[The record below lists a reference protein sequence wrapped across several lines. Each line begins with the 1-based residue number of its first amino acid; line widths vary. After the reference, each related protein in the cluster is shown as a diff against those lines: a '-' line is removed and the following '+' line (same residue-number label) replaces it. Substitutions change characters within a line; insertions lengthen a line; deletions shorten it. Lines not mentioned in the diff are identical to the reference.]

1 MGLIYVSSDSS
12 TLINALKANIKSG
25 KEASEQLK
33 SGSQKIISAVDGKTL
48 SGAAYT
54 AGKGLFSDLIIP
66 TISKVSA
73 SVDELETE
81 LTKYISADQQ
91 VSGEGTLDQE
101 KIERKIEQKKAMKS
115 AVEVSLAAVKAAS
128 RSNPLTK
135 IVDATLHVQSSLTN
149 MSNSYEDDIREL
161 EKKLEKLHQFSSTTS
176 ALFSNG
182 LSDLK
187 LAMQSVTILNNTIVY
202 PDGTYQLPAG
212 IALSWF
218 DQLKAQDGT
227 NVHNEDKQPDVGNRE
242 YKLIDLGYGKL
253 WMWVEKGKNY
263 ATSADIDVTLA
274 YNEWVSRMIDKYG
287 ASFLLGEHQEDFFET
302 FLRQNATLVKE
313 LSTGI
318 DSVTGKPL
326 TTQDRLLKMT
336 TLANSML
343 TAGVAVKGVV
353 DVGETTTVKK
363 ASGTNQ
369 KVVEEI
375 TNPVLEVPRSGSGL
389 KVDDIKPVKGKGSVY
404 DIDPLTG
411 KPPTK
416 QTQIIIDEFPNVPK
430 AHGFSD
436 IIDNYAG
443 LADVTD
449 LGNAKLYQI
458 QGSQNGVMGRFEW
471 IIQDGKVTHRMFVRN
486 PELNGVPIK

>member
-187 LAMQSVTILNNTIVY
+187 LAMQSVTILNNTIIY

-287 ASFLLGEHQEDFFET
+287 TSFLLGEHQEDFFET

-353 DVGETTTVKK
+353 DVGKTTTVKK
-363 ASGTNQ
+363 ASGAETTAKDLSQFENL
-369 KVVEEI
+369 KGEYASKEI
-375 TNPVLEVPRSGSGL
+375 PNADRIGSGL
-389 KVDDIKPVKGKGSVY
+389 KDDPSHRAASFITEEQLAKGRVTSFTGSDNKSY
-404 DIDPLTG
+404 SILQTNGDFNGLDGIYEYILDSTG
-411 KPPTK
+411 KITHQRFIEGGK
-416 QTQIIIDEFPNVPK
+416 ITGFPNQKVPK
-430 AHGFSD
+430 GG
-436 IIDNYAG
+436 Y
-443 LADVTD
+443 
-449 LGNAKLYQI
+449 
-458 QGSQNGVMGRFEW
+458 
-471 IIQDGKVTHRMFVRN
+471 
-486 PELNGVPIK
+486 

>member
-182 LSDLK
+182 LSNLK

-263 ATSADIDVTLA
+263 ATSEDIDVTLA

-287 ASFLLGEHQEDFFET
+287 TSFLLGEHQEDFFET

-326 TTQDRLLKMT
+326 TKQDRLLKMT

-353 DVGETTTVKK
+353 DVGKTTTVKK
-363 ASGTNQ
+363 ASGA
-369 KVVEEI
+369 
-375 TNPVLEVPRSGSGL
+375 
-389 KVDDIKPVKGKGSVY
+389 VDDISWSLNKNGATINGRKYSGHALERMAPDTPDIRAQLHTRAQEIAKGKGYVPGTREYSDFIKKYVQ
-404 DIDPLTG
+404 PR
-411 KPPTK
+411 
-416 QTQIIIDEFPNVPK
+416 NVPPSVIEDAIK
-430 AHGFSD
+430 NGVKT
-436 IIDNYAG
+436 AG
-443 LADVTD
+443 NQINTWKFETGDVTVIINN
-449 LGNAKLYQI
+449 LGDVITVIPK
-458 QGSQNGVMGRFEW
+458 
-471 IIQDGKVTHRMFVRN
+471 
-486 PELNGVPIK
+486 